1 MDLNTPQDIDIIIA
15 RYLAREASAEE
26 TELLLRWIEASEAN
40 RRSFFEIQDTWHA
53 LHPPVAPG
61 SIDTARAERKVLARA
76 GLMRKR
82 KKLWLQTALA
92 AGVAALI
99 AFGAYRAA
107 TADSTPQVP
116 EYTVST
122 AYGYTMEALL
132 PDGSRVWLN
141 ANSTLRYPAQFG
153 DGDRAVHL
161 SGEAY
166 FSVSADATHPFR
178 VHAHDITVTATGT
191 QFNVNAY
198 DISPCSSVTLVE
210 GKVDV
215 AAGGH
220 IYSMNSG
227 EHLNTTSG
235 RTRVAAVEDVA
246 KYCSWRDGVLIF
258 DNDRLADICSRLEQI
273 YNVDFE
279 IDPAVAPVNFHII
292 LKGENISEIMR
303 MLEMS
308 APIACTAAEPADSC
322 GVKPRQHISISA
334 R

>member
-1 MDLNTPQDIDIIIA
+1 
-15 RYLAREASAEE
+15 
-26 TELLLRWIEASEAN
+26 
-40 RRSFFEIQDTWHA
+40 
-53 LHPPVAPG
+53 
-61 SIDTARAERKVLARA
+61 
-76 GLMRKR
+76 MRKR

-198 DISPCSSVTLVE
+198 NISPCSSVTLVE

-220 IYSMNSG
+220 IYSMNSRISEHNLRPHSCSGSGGCG
-227 EHLNTTSG
+227 EILL
-235 RTRVAAVEDVA
+235 VA
-246 KYCSWRDGVLIF
+246 R
-258 DNDRLADICSRLEQI
+258 RRADI
-273 YNVDFE
+273 
-279 IDPAVAPVNFHII
+279 
-292 LKGENISEIMR
+292 
-303 MLEMS
+303 
-308 APIACTAAEPADSC
+308 
-322 GVKPRQHISISA
+322 RQRPPCRHMQQAGTDI
-334 R
+334 